1 MRPVVRELVDVV
13 LGSEEGVQGVE
24 VAGVE
29 GEGDEALEDF
39 GAVRDEGGGW
49 GGEDGLEV
57 FGAEGLVEGG
67 AEGEARHDEVLL
79 LVYFLGSVGNR
90 C

>member
-1 MRPVVRELVDVV
+1 MR
-13 LGSEEGVQGVE
+13 
-24 VAGVE
+24 
-29 GEGDEALEDF
+29 F
-39 GAVRDEGGGW
+39 FGGGW
-49 GGEDGLEV
+49 CGEDGLEV